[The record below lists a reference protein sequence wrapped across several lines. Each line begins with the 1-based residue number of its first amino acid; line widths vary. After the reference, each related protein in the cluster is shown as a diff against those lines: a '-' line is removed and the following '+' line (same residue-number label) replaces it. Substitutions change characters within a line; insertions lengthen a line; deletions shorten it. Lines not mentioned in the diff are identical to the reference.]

1 MGRIKELL
9 EEQLDA
15 RLQYEEMIYEFNKK
29 IYEDYFNRSVE
40 TSKE

>member
-1 MGRIKELL
+1 MGRTKELL
-9 EEQLDA
+9 EEQIDA
-15 RLQYEEMIYEFNKK
+15 RLQYEEMIYDFNKK

>member
-1 MGRIKELL
+1 MGRTKELL
-9 EEQLDA
+9 EEQIDA